1 MIPQEHV
8 TAQRIRRESQRFR
21 MVEVKAGF
29 GGVLLKDEI
38 RHRVAAFRAKP
49 DRCELSDRSI

>member
-1 MIPQEHV
+1 ME
-8 TAQRIRRESQRFR
+8 AL
-21 MVEVKAGF
+21 F
-29 GGVLLKDEI
+29 GGVLLEDEI